1 MEKLIHGKNCIGICK
16 ETAESE
22 GEEGKRNGEARAE
35 EEDERSVERTISRIC
50 TRHLMDRFMGG
61 SYIIFCANGFDQYTW
76 THPVRSIRAYD

>member
-35 EEDERSVERTISRIC
+35 EEDERSVERTIKRTIDYCEYSRIGSRNELISS
-50 TRHLMDRFMGG
+50 THL
-61 SYIIFCANGFDQYTW
+61 S
-76 THPVRSIRAYD
+76 